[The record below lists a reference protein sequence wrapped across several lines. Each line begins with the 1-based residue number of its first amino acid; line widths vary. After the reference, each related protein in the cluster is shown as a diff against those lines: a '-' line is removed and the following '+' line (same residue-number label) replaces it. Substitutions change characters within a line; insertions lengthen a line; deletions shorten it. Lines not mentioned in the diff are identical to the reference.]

1 MRATAPSR
9 NKPRLSAKRSMR
21 VRVPVLM
28 LSAML
33 LAGCATDGTATSKAA
48 ICAGV
53 KPLTYS
59 SKHDTPE
66 TVRQI
71 RETNLFNMRRGCI
84 KAGPNTR

>member
-1 MRATAPSR
+1 MPAP
-9 NKPRLSAKRSMR
+9 L
-21 VRVPVLM
+21 PVLM
-28 LSAML
+28 LSATL
-33 LAGCATDGTATSKAA
+33 LAGCETAGTATSSAA

-71 RETNLFNMRRGCI
+71 RETNLFNIRRGCI